1 MSTHSPSPAS
11 SRFIRWFADITLAD
25 LPEVGGKNA
34 SLGEMYGHLTQHG
47 IRIPNGFALTAEAYR
62 RLLKLGGLEQ
72 RIRSRLRGLDTREV
86 QALQRAG
93 HDIRNAILETPFP
106 AHIEEAIL
114 AAHDQLQRSLSSEL
128 RVAARSSAT
137 TEDLPEASFAGQ
149 QETFLNVPGGAALI
163 DACRRCFASLFLDRA
178 ISYRADHGFDPC

>member
-1 MSTHSPSPAS
+1 MCRRGLS
-11 SRFIRWFADITLAD
+11 SRHERPLPVPRVLAVHPLVRGHHPD
-25 LPEVGGKNA
+25 RPSRGGGQERLPGRDARTSDPRN
-34 SLGEMYGHLTQHG
+34 G

-62 RLLKLGGLEQ
+62 RLLNLGGLEQ

-93 HDIRNAILETPFP
+93 HNILNAILETPFP

-128 RVAARSSAT
+128 RVAVQSSAT

-149 QETFLNVPGGAALI
+149 QKTFLNLPGGAALI
-163 DACRRCFASLFLDRA
+163 DASYSLDTRN
-178 ISYRADHGFDPC
+178 GGWP